1 MINNTIACEIP
12 WEIFI
17 SGTLFESSPH
27 YMAGWISTIEDKRWL
42 EPQPVN
48 DYPRMSFQQLNLR
61 HCTSGVLKEVDGA
74 TDDLGQQAGMIGPKQ
89 HRKAVE
95 ARNAL
100 LDGFKARLV
109 E

>member
-1 MINNTIACEIP
+1 
-12 WEIFI
+12 
-17 SGTLFESSPH
+17 
-27 YMAGWISTIEDKRWL
+27 MAGWGWISTIEDKRWL

-89 HRKAVE
+89 HRKGVE

-100 LDGFKARLV
+100 LDGFKARL
-109 E
+109 EEMEYRR